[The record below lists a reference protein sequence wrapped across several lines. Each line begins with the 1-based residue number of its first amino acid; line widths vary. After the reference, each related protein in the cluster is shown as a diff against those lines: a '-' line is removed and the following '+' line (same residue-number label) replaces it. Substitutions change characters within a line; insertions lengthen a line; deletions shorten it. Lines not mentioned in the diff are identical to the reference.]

1 MAAASHIADVMAAV
15 RDRIRELQPLFPG
28 LDVEIGH
35 PAQFHPRAAESNH
48 LVTLFVYR
56 IEPDMRAMVSTPEVG
71 LAVRLNTLITVYGGD
86 KEDLAESIG
95 SLELRILSHILRL
108 FVERATLG
116 PVRLR
121 DTLAQGAL
129 AIWAEQGLS
138 VEAEPLS
145 LDMEEINHIWTTQGD
160 TPYRTSLAYS
170 FKYGLVTPLKP
181 APDGPPVL
189 SVELAPPGGLSGPG
203 DIGVDPTFAPAPAS
217 PAPVFGAL
225 VIRGPGA
232 TPTLLPAAT
241 VAPAAGN
248 IAIQL
253 LAIAGESASLTLA
266 VQRFDLTTGTWVALP
281 ANVATITAIAQR
293 AFDANA
299 VPAGLTVT
307 FANPNA
313 PALIR
318 LTASHP
324 TDPARWRV
332 NPATIAVGT
341 P

>member
-71 LAVRLNTLITVYGGD
+71 LAVRLNTLVTVYGGD
-86 KEDLAESIG
+86 KEDLSESIG

-108 FVERATLG
+108 FVERAMLG

-129 AIWAEQGLS
+129 AVWAEQGLS

-181 APDGPPVL
+181 TPDGPPSCPWNWPRRVG
-189 SVELAPPGGLSGPG
+189 S
-203 DIGVDPTFAPAPAS
+203 PAPA
-217 PAPVFGAL
+217 
-225 VIRGPGA
+225 
-232 TPTLLPAAT
+232 T
-241 VAPAAGN
+241 
-248 IAIQL
+248 
-253 LAIAGESASLTLA
+253 SASIPP
-266 VQRFDLTTGTWVALP
+266 LP
-281 ANVATITAIAQR
+281 PR
-293 AFDANA
+293 
-299 VPAGLTVT
+299 PSLLR
-307 FANPNA
+307 PS
-313 PALIR
+313 L
-318 LTASHP
+318 
-324 TDPARWRV
+324 ARWSSAVRA
-332 NPATIAVGT
+332 PPRRSFRPQPWRRGRATSPSSFSPSRAKAHPSPSRSSGST
-341 P
+341 